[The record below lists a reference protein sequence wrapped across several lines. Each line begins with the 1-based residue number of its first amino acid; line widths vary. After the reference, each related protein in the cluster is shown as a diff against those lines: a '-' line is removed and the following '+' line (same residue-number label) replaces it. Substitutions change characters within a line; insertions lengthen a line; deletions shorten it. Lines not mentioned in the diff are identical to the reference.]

1 MATTSG
7 RIVCILVMISKSMTS
22 LLAFTPISP
31 SVSPQRIGVRIPRG
45 TTTTNTQWRREM
57 LPLDSLTSAV
67 ASSLSSSS
75 SSLIVSVVEYFDG
88 SQVIDPVV
96 VSDSF
101 WNGFSSRII
110 SLLIGQFL
118 AVMAFGIIT
127 TLASQQITKAGEWV
141 ANQWF
146 SKTIADATRGESST
160 TTQTNTGTAAT
171 PRQSAAFVRK
181 PDFIRLLLCVTLDIV
196 GTSNEIVPVVGEVA
210 DVVWAPIAAILL
222 RNLFGGVTSFWFWNS
237 WKKSSP
243 LPMFYPWP
251 LFVGSLI
258 RYSPHPI

>member
-1 MATTSG
+1 
-7 RIVCILVMISKSMTS
+7 
-22 LLAFTPISP
+22 
-31 SVSPQRIGVRIPRG
+31 
-45 TTTTNTQWRREM
+45 M
-57 LPLDSLTSAV
+57 LPLDSLTSASL

-222 RNLFGGVTSFWFWNS
+222 RNLFGGSNVILVLEFVEEILPFTDVLPLATICWVIDTLLPASNLARLLQLGFYRSVGDEPITTTNNNDSRNTIIDVLKGGGETRATNS
-237 WKKSSP
+237 ERSKDI
-243 LPMFYPWP
+243 F
-251 LFVGSLI
+251 
-258 RYSPHPI
+258 R